1 MASTPAAGIDGE
13 QLASLRGDLRMAS
26 SAIPVDDLHSAQRR
40 FLALLERPMSVGF
53 SIGWI
58 DTFVQLG
65 PAFLD
70 DRLVMLPSCVTN
82 FSATLRGSD
91 YLSPQVVPHV
101 TLGKLA
107 VGMGRVVGGDFGLEW
122 HVSGPSTVHPEWDT
136 PVWSREIRHIVPI
149 GQIVED
155 ISRELLGHR
164 CFVGPLPGRMHFDS
178 EACRWVLDAG
188 VALDVCGVFRGAL
201 ERYGWTHQ
209 AVESVELRCCCL
221 RMWW

>member
-1 MASTPAAGIDGE
+1 MASTRAAGIDGE
-13 QLASLRGDLRMAS
+13 QLASLRGDLRIAA
-26 SAIPVDDLHSAQRR
+26 SAIPADDLQSARRR
-40 FLALLERPMSVGF
+40 FLALLERPQSVGF

-107 VGMGRVVGGDFGLEW
+107 VGMGRVVGGDSGLEW

-164 CFVGPLPGRMHFDS
+164 CFVGPLPCRLHFES

>member
-1 MASTPAAGIDGE
+1 
-13 QLASLRGDLRMAS
+13 
-26 SAIPVDDLHSAQRR
+26 
-40 FLALLERPMSVGF
+40 
-53 SIGWI
+53 
-58 DTFVQLG
+58 VQLG

-82 FSATLRGSD
+82 VSATLRGSD

-107 VGMGRVVGGDFGLEW
+107 VGMGRVVGGDSGLEW

-164 CFVGPLPGRMHFDS
+164 CFVGPLPCRLHFES